1 LEATQVRRLLHEMTD
16 EALDPRGGRVLR
28 YTVPDVVSIPDSLTH
43 EDGRSVFRDPSYERW
58 STPEMLDAEQRF
70 LRSAAQLDAPAIEVH
85 RAAERIGF
93 VSASERAS
101 APERET
107 SEADAERAGT
117 NRSLSVAGSAAEVEE
132 GERTG
137 AEAAES
143 VPDTGV
149 SGTDETRS
157 TPEYENKRS
166 GFAFGLA
173 EDQAAA
179 VYGVLTSGRRIDVL
193 EGFAGTGKSYT
204 VSRLAQV
211 WREMTGHRVI
221 GLTTAQNAAQ
231 VLQAE
236 GLDQAKNIA
245 RFLKDGARLSQGQLV
260 VVDES
265 SMVTTDH
272 LAQIQQA
279 ADQAGA

>member
-1 LEATQVRRLLHEMTD
+1 
-16 EALDPRGGRVLR
+16 
-28 YTVPDVVSIPDSLTH
+28 
-43 EDGRSVFRDPSYERW
+43 GRSVFRDPSYERW

-70 LRSAAQLDAPAIEVH
+70 LRSAAQVDGVAVEAQHAAERLGYG
-85 RAAERIGF
+85 RAAERGT
-93 VSASERAS
+93 
-101 APERET
+101 APEQQST
-107 SEADAERAGT
+107 GTDAERSGAT
-117 NRSLSVAGSAAEVEE
+117 SSPSIAGSAAEVEE

-137 AEAAES
+137 TEAAES
-143 VPDTGV
+143 GTDTGV
-149 SGTDETRS
+149 SGADETRS
-157 TPEYENKRS
+157 TPEYENNRS

-173 EDQAAA
+173 EDQVAA

-211 WREMTGHRVI
+211 WREMTGYRVI